1 MPITQ
6 QEFLEFEDENWKIR
20 VIDFLN
26 RKRDSETPAYDV
38 PEIAQELAQ
47 TDSRLPDIRRK
58 IEWALEDLV
67 VEGKVIKTKIK
78 LNDYFYYMIK

>member
-1 MPITQ
+1 MPISQ
-6 QEFLEFEDENWKIR
+6 QEFSEFEDENWKIR
-20 VIDFLN
+20 VIDFLS
-26 RKRDSETPAYDV
+26 RKRDTETPAYDV

-67 VEGKVIKTKIK
+67 AEGKIIKTRIK